1 MANRRATPD
10 EVQIRTS
17 PREPVTD
24 PTLGIEVPRG
34 AAATTRHRLVTI
46 GDSLT
51 HGFMSA
57 AVHRTD
63 LSWPAI
69 TAYELGLT
77 AEQFTFPTYEW
88 PTGPGG
94 LPLDLERLARAFE
107 KRFGAHLDFWEIV
120 TAGLWLRSYMDRIED
135 YWERGDGSRT
145 PRGGAAVPQHG
156 GLRLGPP
163 RPPAPDRDQGR
174 LPAGPPDQGRPA
186 VAAGG
191 APPGPGRLA
200 GPAAGPQ
207 GQPRPHRPGRRGRH
221 ERTRPGRGDAGGRP
235 GLQQRTRR
243 GGVAGARVDTRG
255 VRRPPARGASGRPR
269 RLQPVAP
276 QRVRCR
282 LVLARGEAARDRRPA
297 RHHRD
302 GPVGHHRA
310 DRPRHLQ
317 EGPARSPGTSRTTRG
332 PGSPTTT
339 STPSAIRTS
348 PARRPGRST
357 PPSTPTTR
365 R

>member
-1 MANRRATPD
+1 
-10 EVQIRTS
+10 
-17 PREPVTD
+17 
-24 PTLGIEVPRG
+24 
-34 AAATTRHRLVTI
+34 
-46 GDSLT
+46 
-51 HGFMSA
+51 MSA

-69 TAYELGLT
+69 AAYELGLT

-94 LPLDLERLARAFE
+94 LPLDLERLARVVREAV
-107 KRFGAHLDFWEIV
+107 RRPPGLLGDRDAP
-120 TAGLWLRSYMDRIED
+120 GLWLQSYMDEHRGLLGARRRLED
-135 YWERGDGSRT
+135 PARRG
-145 PRGGAAVPQHG
+145 AVPQHG
-156 GLRLGPP
+156 GLRVGPA
-163 RPPAPDRDQGR
+163 RPPAAHLDQGR
-174 LPAGPPDQGRPA
+174 RPAGPPHQGRPA
-186 VAAGG
+186 VAARG
-191 APPGPGRLA
+191 APPGPGRVA

-207 GQPRPHRPGRRGRH
+207 GQPRPHRPGRRDRD

-235 GLQQRTRR
+235 GLQQRPRLGR
-243 GGVAGARVDTRG
+243 LAGARVDTRG

-276 QRVRCR
+276 QRVRRR
-282 LVLARGEAARDRRPA
+282 LVLARGEAARGRRPA

-317 EGPARSPGTSRTTRG
+317 EGPAASRGTSPTTRG

-339 STPSAIRTS
+339 STPSATRTS
-348 PARRPGRST
+348 PATRPGRST